1 MHLSFGQIL
10 LILLVIGAGVG
21 VGVGVFFIVRR
32 QRYVKSLRD
41 QGWGFEGSPRL
52 DRTYG
57 LNCPPFG
64 LGYHRKID
72 DLISGSTGSGV
83 PFAVF
88 EYGSLGYLAVLVL
101 PRPLPE
107 LYLAQAVRPGA
118 QGLQKA
124 IGPWTA
130 TAKDPAWAEAAL
142 TAIMGAVDAMA
153 AAGHRVDLSV
163 DGARLVALGVPREA
177 LPMRAFLDV
186 LAPVAHALASPALAG
201 YQAPAPPAELSIYQR
216 PDWIYRPADDRF
228 LNEVAASGGGYGHE
242 ARDVVL
248 GTVQGIPMI
257 GLTHHWKTDR
267 TETTTDSNGNTTTRT
282 VTDNHS
288 EDILE
293 FHLPWRF
300 GDLSV
305 NWPGWGNRV
314 RFESSDFDRAFKVR
328 SPQPRFASD
337 VFHPRQL
344 EFLLRAHPL
353 PFTIES
359 GRVRFALG
367 SNTPER
373 IMHCADFLVAFF
385 AGVPGFVWADL
396 GHPQPPISRDLDGF

>member
-1 MHLSFGQIL
+1 MQLNLGQVL
-10 LILLVIGAGVG
+10 VILLVAGIA
-21 VGVGVFFIVRR
+21 VGVFFLVRR

-41 QGWGFEGSPRL
+41 QGWTFEGSPTL
-52 DRTYG
+52 ASTYG

-72 DLISGSTGSGV
+72 DLISGHTSSGV

-88 EYGSLGYLAVLVL
+88 EYGSLGYLAALVL

-107 LYLAQAVRPGA
+107 LFLAGTPRPGA
-118 QGLQKA
+118 EGLRKVT
-124 IGPWTA
+124 GRWTV
-130 TAKDPAWAEAAL
+130 TAKDSAWADSALAA
-142 TAIMGAVDAMA
+142 IGGAVDAMA
-153 AAGHRVDLSV
+153 AAHPVDLSV
-163 DGARLVALGVPREA
+163 DGARLIALGVPREA
-177 LPMRAFLDV
+177 SAMRAFLEA
-186 LAPVAHALASPALAG
+186 LAPIAHELASPALAG
-201 YQAPAPPAELSIYQR
+201 FEAPPPPAELSLYQR
-216 PDWIYRPADDRF
+216 PDWIYRPADDRV
-228 LNEVAASGGGYGHE
+228 LTDVVAAGGGYGHE

-248 GTVQGIPMI
+248 GTVQGIRMI
-257 GLTHHWKTDR
+257 GLTHNWKTDR
-267 TETTTDSNGNTTTRT
+267 TETTTDANGNTSTRT

-288 EDILE
+288 EEILE

-300 GDLSV
+300 GNLSV

-328 SPQPRFASD
+328 SAQPKFASD

-344 EFLLRAHPL
+344 EFLLRAQPL
-353 PFTIES
+353 PFAIDS

-396 GHPQPPISRDLDGF
+396 GHTRAPISRDLDGF